1 MLIMASISKDQD
13 KNKDKDKKKLPTR
26 QAALKTLVDNGL
38 TIKQAAEEL
47 GYKYSSARAILSHK
61 GLTKSSDI
69 SKYSF
74 TGDKKSQRKAYNL
87 INSFASGKLP
97 VDSDIKDLKCSTA
110 LGASK
115 YISDHNDPIAKGPE
129 ESGNQVNNYTQII
142 NINEYRVDNSVKTI
156 DNQDD
161 KDKDNKAIELS
172 P

>member
-1 MLIMASISKDQD
+1 MLIMAKIDQKQD
-13 KNKDKDKKKLPTR
+13 RKLSELPAKHAALVLMDDAGIDKKDISI
-26 QAALKTLVDNGL
+26 ALDYTGRSVD
-38 TIKQAAEEL
+38 TIA
-47 GYKYSSARAILSHK
+47 SR
-61 GLTKSSDI
+61 LTKF
-69 SKYSF
+69 KF
-74 TGDKKSQRKAYNL
+74 TGNVKSQKKAHNL
-87 INSFASGKLP
+87 IDSLASGKLP
-97 VDSDIKDLKCSTA
+97 KETDIKDLKCSTA
-110 LGASK
+110 LKAAT